1 MKWVFTDCKC
11 SHLEVPSIQRVEGF
25 GKSRLI
31 IAFTKSESLSRVYY
45 SVTVTPRGMQCPGLL
60 LS

>member
-1 MKWVFTDCKC
+1 MKWVFTGCKGT
-11 SHLEVPSIQRVEGF
+11 HLEVPSIQMVEGF

-31 IAFTKSESLSRVYY
+31 IAFTKSESLSRVNY